1 MTQNNELQVSITLGE
16 SSWKAI
22 EDLLYHAC
30 QLRGNDWIRWQ
41 GSIAQTNSGA
51 IEAAQVPDE
60 PYVGDDGKWVYPAAW
75 DEEDI
80 NDWWWWLDH
89 LHDAQRDNEAILE
102 DLRR

>member
-1 MTQNNELQVSITLGE
+1 MALFSVIK
-16 SSWKAI
+16 WP
-22 EDLLYHAC
+22 C
-30 QLRGNDWIRWQ
+30 FQLTKTDWIRWQ
-41 GSIAQTNSGA
+41 GSIAQTISGA